1 LLNPERI
8 RATKI
13 NRTIHV
19 SGVLPGGNRLDPEVR
34 RVLREKLPKLAA
46 ADADQRLLMIDQ
58 TTFYDSENS
67 VLEVIRRISVDFPLL
82 HEIQAIV
89 FAKTWPLVKK
99 VAYFSIWDVRTG
111 QWSEHLKASIVE

>member
-1 LLNPERI
+1 M
-8 RATKI
+8 
-13 NRTIHV
+13 
-19 SGVLPGGNRLDPEVR
+19 R

-67 VLEVIRRISVDFPLL
+67 VLEVMRRISVDFPLL